1 MYGDEDNM
9 DAPATVSEAISE
21 WARNVGREN
30 QDRQWLLSDCDTWE
44 RNPFYTGP
52 DQGHPE
58 DDQWVGAPVDCF
70 SEQEPLFVL
79 DEDFDPDPEDRDLD
93 FMDEEYPK
101 DDEYNGQPDEAQE
114 WHDFDPD
121 C

>member
-1 MYGDEDNM
+1 MYGDEESDSP
-9 DAPATVSEAISE
+9 PATVAEAISE
-21 WARNVGREN
+21 WARNAGRDN
-30 QDRQWLLSDCDTWE
+30 QDRQWLLSDYDTWE

-58 DDQWVGAPVDCF
+58 DDQWVGAPVDCY

-79 DEDFDPDPEDRDLD
+79 DEDSDPDFDH
-93 FMDEEYPK
+93 FDEEYPHQE
-101 DDEYNGQPDEAQE
+101 DWDGQPDEAQE

>member
-1 MYGDEDNM
+1 MIDLPFSEEEYYARMDNEDRC
-9 DAPATVSEAISE
+9 ATIPEAISE
-21 WARNVGREN
+21 WARNVGRDN
-30 QDRQWLLSDCDTWE
+30 QDRQWLLSDYDTWE

-58 DDQWVGAPVDCF
+58 DDQWVGA
-70 SEQEPLFVL
+70 
-79 DEDFDPDPEDRDLD
+79 EDRDLD

-101 DDEYNGQPDEAQE
+101 DDEYDGQPDEAQE